1 MQRCRG
7 LGMQTT
13 DIALRSL
20 LSRHLVT
27 QDEALLHASSRG
39 EVFAR
44 PAH

>member
-1 MQRCRG
+1 
-7 LGMQTT
+7 MQTT

-27 QDEALLHASSRG
+27 QDEALLHASHRD
-39 EVFAR
+39 EVLAR